1 VTRDSSIALWIAA
14 ALLLFPTTAHAKNC
28 FMVDYDNAP
37 AATVSGRITAHHK
50 APKGSEL
57 RAADGPFLNLD
68 TPLLTANA
76 DDPDQCLEW
85 GKIVIL
91 SDDPRLAKWV
101 GQHVTIFGHLDRFVS
116 ALVDPAIFIEAK
128 TIKRSKGR

>member
-14 ALLLFPTTAHAKNC
+14 ALLLFSTTAHVKNR

-37 AATVSGRITAHHK
+37 AATVSGRIIAHHK

-68 TPLLTANA
+68 TPLLTANT
-76 DDPDQCLEW
+76 DDPDQCFEW
-85 GKIVIL
+85 SKIVIL
-91 SDDPRLAKWV
+91 SDDPGWQNGSANTGLKGKIKGWPELISLPV
-101 GQHVTIFGHLDRFVS
+101 FV
-116 ALVDPAIFIEAK
+116 AWLKA
-128 TIKRSKGR
+128 